1 MKETKNTKE
10 NKNMNKSYLVVVAVV
25 LLIFL
30 GFVISG
36 GSKSPDSGQPVQ
48 NVEVRDGVQ
57 YVTINAR
64 GGYLPNVTTAKAGIP
79 TKLIMKTTGTF
90 DCSSALTIP
99 ELGLR
104 KMLPQNGE
112 TEIDLGVREVGK
124 LKGLCSMGMYNFE
137 INFI

>member
-1 MKETKNTKE
+1 MKKGKETKE
-10 NKNMNKSYLVVVAVV
+10 NKNLNKSYLVVIAVV

-36 GSKSPDSGQPVQ
+36 GSKNPDSSQAVQ
-48 NVEVRDGVQ
+48 NVAVKDGVQ
-57 YVTINAR
+57 YVMINAR
-64 GGYLPNVTTAKAGIP
+64 GGYLPNITTAQAGIP

-104 KMLPQNGE
+104 KMLPQTGE
-112 TEIDLGVREVGK
+112 TEIDLGIRKAGK
-124 LKGLCSMGMYNFE
+124 LQGLCSMGMYNFE